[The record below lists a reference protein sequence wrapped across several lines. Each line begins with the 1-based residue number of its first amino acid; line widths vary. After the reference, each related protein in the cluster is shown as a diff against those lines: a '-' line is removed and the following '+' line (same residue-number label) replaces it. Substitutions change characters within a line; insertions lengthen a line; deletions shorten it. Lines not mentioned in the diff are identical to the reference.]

1 MRQILVSVF
10 LAAGL
15 AVSAQS
21 LPAFVRSSTTTTF
34 AVNSKDDVKHII
46 FAGTV
51 TPEERYSYIDSGL
64 IGDKKYQYYINHER
78 TLVVGVPSELPSVAY
93 VISICDYES
102 QGGWATDGY
111 IDYMKQLSNCN

>member
-21 LPAFVRSSTTTTF
+21 LPAFVSSSTTTTF

-46 FAGTV
+46 FARTV
-51 TPEERYSYIDSGL
+51 TPEEMYSYIDSGL

-78 TLVVGVPSELPSVAY
+78 TLVVGVPSESPSVAY
-93 VISICDYES
+93 VISICNYKP
-102 QGGWATDGY
+102 QGGWATDHY
-111 IDYMKQLSNCN
+111 IDYMKQLCNCD